1 MIEKFK
7 QKMLESSNSYNF
19 YKKENELLNKDN
31 KNLANE
37 IKQINRVLDSYHKM
51 FSVIF
56 LEHELRPIGLWKQ
69 VQDLSTEMM
78 NFIDKVSA
86 KHGLNYWLDF
96 GTLLGAVRHGGFIPW
111 DDDVDLAMMRKDFDK
126 FQVVF
131 QEEIEKNGLKDIV
144 TFSIDKE
151 TRKNLM
157 ISFIKINYDF
167 FKLVDIFPYDFRE
180 TKEGIDE
187 EMFTEERNNFHL
199 KLLQGFDK
207 KDVVEEYF
215 KNLNLSY
222 DESDYIIPG
231 VEGLIGLTEI
241 YSFKI
246 YEKNTIFPLNQIKFN
261 EFTYSCPNDIDSYLT
276 STYGNYNAIPKVIRH
291 HDLINRLK
299 KYENIE
305 KTLDDA
311 IETMKKVNENFKNE

>member
-19 YKKENELLNKDN
+19 YKKENEMLNKNN
-31 KNLANE
+31 KKLANE
-37 IKQINRVLDSYHKM
+37 IKQINMVLDSYHKM
-51 FSVIF
+51 FTVIF
-56 LEHELRPIGLWKQ
+56 LEHELKPIGLWKQ
-69 VQDLSTEMM
+69 VQELSTEMM
-78 NFIDKVSA
+78 NFIDKVST
-86 KHGLNYWLDF
+86 KHGLSYWLDF
-96 GTLLGAVRHGGFIPW
+96 GTLLGAVRHEGFIPW
-111 DDDVDLAMMRKDFDK
+111 DDDVDLAMMRKDFDR
-126 FQVVF
+126 FQIVF

-151 TRKNLM
+151 TRKNM

-180 TKEGIDE
+180 TDENIDE

-199 KLLQGFDK
+199 KLLQGIDK
-207 KDVVEEYF
+207 KVVVEECF
-215 KNLNLSY
+215 KNLNLVY

-231 VEGLIGLTEI
+231 VEGVVGLNEI

-246 YEKNTIFPLNQIKFN
+246 YEKNIIFPLNQIKFN
-261 EFTYSCPNDIDSYLT
+261 GFDYCCPNDIENYLT
-276 STYGNYNAIPKVIRH
+276 SIYGNYNTIPKVIRH

-311 IETMKKVNENFKNE
+311 IERMKKVNENFKNK